1 MVVAIQCTTFTASK
15 VRPPRANG
23 KKVGVLATRAPHR
36 PNPVGLSLALL
47 EHVTV
52 INKGKR
58 KQTCL
63 VLRGLD
69 LVDGT
74 PVYDVKPFVPWDQI
88 GCSVPNSNG
97 NTSDLSLRMTQL
109 RVLSWVSADDE
120 LARVTWTESAK
131 SDLFKARQHVQLFY
145 DNGSVEDACQAIEEI
160 IAQDPCAMRDG
171 PGKTDNEAFEFTFCQ
186 MRIQFV
192 VDSSSSDMQ
201 QPEARIVGILVDDG
215 DISAF
220 KGSYPYNLALRRAA
234 ERHARECHGS
244 YNT

>member
-1 MVVAIQCTTFTASK
+1 M
-15 VRPPRANG
+15 
-23 KKVGVLATRAPHR
+23 
-36 PNPVGLSLALL
+36 
-47 EHVTV
+47 
-52 INKGKR
+52 
-58 KQTCL
+58 CL

-97 NTSDLSLRMTQL
+97 NTSDLSLCMTQL
-109 RVLSWVSADDE
+109 RVPSWVSADDE